1 MAQSTLSDHELIESF
16 LDQVAECFDN
26 NFAIGYETP
35 FLDPRDWQPIS
46 AGQLLERIR
55 LGKDA
60 KEPRRG

>member
-1 MAQSTLSDHELIESF
+1 MAKLTREQLLESF

-26 NFAIGYETP
+26 GLAIGHGTP
-35 FLDPRDWQPIS
+35 FLDPRDGLPID

-60 KEPRRG
+60 KEPRR

>member
-1 MAQSTLSDHELIESF
+1 MAKLTTEQLIEAF

-26 NFAIGYETP
+26 SHAVWSGTP
-35 FLDPRDWQPIS
+35 FLDPRDGQPVD

-60 KEPRRG
+60 KEPIRI

>member
-1 MAQSTLSDHELIESF
+1 MHKLTLEQLTESF

-26 NFAIGYETP
+26 SLAVWHGTP
-35 FLDPRDWQPIS
+35 FLDPRDGQPID

-60 KEPRRG
+60 KEPNRG